1 MNQVW
6 PHICMVC
13 MGSLG
18 ICHLIKLEGGTWGNL
33 LGMAPSL
40 PPFLTPPI
48 PRVAVLLSSRS
59 SKQQTPHF
67 LASNLNDAGGGGQ
80 RKRPIGVEFVCM
92 EMQN

>member
-1 MNQVW
+1 MNEVW

-40 PPFLTPPI
+40 PPSLPPFL
-48 PRVAVLLSSRS
+48 
-59 SKQQTPHF
+59 QWQYY
-67 LASNLNDAGGGGQ
+67 
-80 RKRPIGVEFVCM
+80 
-92 EMQN
+92 